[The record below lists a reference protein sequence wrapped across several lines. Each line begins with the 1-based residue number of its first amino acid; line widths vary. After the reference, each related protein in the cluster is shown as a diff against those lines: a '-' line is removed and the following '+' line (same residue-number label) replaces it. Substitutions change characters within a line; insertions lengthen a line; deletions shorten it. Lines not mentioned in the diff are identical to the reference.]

1 MKGAIM
7 KLSDFLAALKSPN
20 VQVVVT
26 DLQDTEICKIFASSY
41 TALDESVSERTVN
54 RWTIKSATNIEIV
67 LNDA

>member
-1 MKGAIM
+1 M
-7 KLSDFLAALKSPN
+7 KLSEFLAALKSPN

-41 TALDESVSERTVN
+41 TALDETVSERTVN
-54 RWTIKSATNIEIV
+54 RWTIKSATLLEIV

>member
-1 MKGAIM
+1 M
-7 KLSDFLAALKSPN
+7 KLSDFLAALKSSN

-41 TALDESVSERTVN
+41 TALDETVSERTVN
-54 RWTIKSATNIEIV
+54 RWTIKSATLLEIV

>member
-1 MKGAIM
+1 M

-54 RWTIKSATNIEIV
+54 RWTIKSATLLEIV
-67 LNDA
+67 LNDTP